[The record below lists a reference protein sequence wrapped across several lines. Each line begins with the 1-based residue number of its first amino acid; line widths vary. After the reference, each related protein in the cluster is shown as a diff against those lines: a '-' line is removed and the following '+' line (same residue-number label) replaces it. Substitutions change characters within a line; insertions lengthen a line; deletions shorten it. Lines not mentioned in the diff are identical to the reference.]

1 MNGVKELRGK
11 GIRVLLLSDDAIQPP
26 AYHRFILCAAHL
38 IAVRM
43 PADIAISSK
52 TLTRLHRRMFGKAPS
67 PVERGAVLATLYAKP
82 RNTLFLV
89 ARGDG
94 ARAVYFFAGVHYPRL
109 SRALSRGDA
118 REARGKARYCFARL
132 SYAAQF
138 FALAKARY
146 GGDFIPA
153 VTLSQLTEAVKEVKR
168 ELLTS
173 RSAVVVSL
181 SYPPPDQ
188 R

>member
-1 MNGVKELRGK
+1 MEGVKELRGK
-11 GIRVLLLSDDAIQPP
+11 GVRVLLLSDDAVQPP

-43 PADIAISSK
+43 PAEIAISSRI
-52 TLTRLHRRMFGKAPS
+52 LTRLHRRMFGRAPS
-67 PVERGAVLATLYAKP
+67 PVERSAVLATLYAKP

-89 ARGDG
+89 VRADG
-94 ARAVYFFAGVHYPRL
+94 VRAVYFFAGVHYPRL
-109 SRALSRGDA
+109 SRALSRGDS

-138 FALAKARY
+138 LALARARY
-146 GGDFIPA
+146 GSDFIPA
-153 VTLSQLTEAVKEVKR
+153 VTLEQLAEAVEEVKR
-168 ELLTS
+168 EFLAA
-173 RSAVVVSL
+173 RAAVTA
-181 SYPPPDQ
+181 